1 MDDAAD
7 QVEPVDDAADEPESD
22 ALVADLVADLSVEL
36 DAPESPF
43 WAGEVVAVDE
53 ESPAD
58 EPDSLAVDVFDVDL
72 PRLSVL

>member
-1 MDDAAD
+1 M
-7 QVEPVDDAADEPESD
+7 DDAADEPESAD
-22 ALVADLVADLSVEL
+22 LVADLVVDLVADLSVEL

-72 PRLSVL
+72 ARLSFL